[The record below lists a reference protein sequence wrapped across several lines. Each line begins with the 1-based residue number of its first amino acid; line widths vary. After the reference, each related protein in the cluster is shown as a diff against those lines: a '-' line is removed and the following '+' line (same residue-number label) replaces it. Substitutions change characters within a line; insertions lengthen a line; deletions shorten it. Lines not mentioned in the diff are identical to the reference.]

1 MKKHFLSF
9 CTCLFLSLLAG
20 NVMAQDVTEPSVP
33 HANDP
38 AWNKTS
44 KNLQAAWGDTNLQT
58 DKFTRSPGPGRS
70 WLPCLPGNRKTVFH
84 SVYLRIWYF

>member
-44 KNLQAAWGDTNLQT
+44 KNLQAAWGDTNL
-58 DKFTRSPGPGRS
+58 
-70 WLPCLPGNRKTVFH
+70 
-84 SVYLRIWYF
+84 